1 MPTVYKRLGAAQG
14 NGVIGTAANIYTCPS
29 ATSAVVSTIA
39 VCNTSSTAGTF
50 TIGISTASAT
60 YQAAGYLV
68 YQAAIAGND
77 TIGLTFGATLDAT
90 NCFMVASSSASTIS
104 FSVFGSENS

>member
-1 MPTVYKRLGAAQG
+1 MPTIYKRLGAAQG
-14 NGVIGTAANIYTCPS
+14 NGTIGTAVNIYTCPA
-29 ATSAVVSTIA
+29 ATSTVISTINI
-39 VCNTSSTAGTF
+39 CNTSSTAGTF
-50 TIGISTASAT
+50 TIGISTSSAT

-90 NCFMVASSSASTIS
+90 NCFLVASSSANTIS
-104 FSVFGSENS
+104 FSVFGSEIS

>member
-29 ATSAVVSTIA
+29 ATATVISTVN
-39 VCNTSSTAGTF
+39 VCNTSSTAATF

-60 YQAAGYLV
+60 FQAAGYLF
-68 YQAAIAGND
+68 YQVSLAGND
-77 TIGLTFGATLDAT
+77 SFTATIGATLDAT
-90 NCFMVASSSASTIS
+90 NCFLVASSSASTVS
-104 FSVFGSENS
+104 FSVFGSEIS

>member
-14 NGVIGTAANIYTCPS
+14 NGVIATAANIYTCPS
-29 ATSAVVSTIA
+29 ATSTVVSTIN

-68 YQAAIAGND
+68 FQAAIAGND
-77 TIGLTFGATLDAT
+77 TVALTLGATLDAT
-90 NCFMVASSSASTIS
+90 NCFLVASSSANTIS
-104 FSVFGSENS
+104 FSVFGSEIS